1 MLLVSRIRFFFSFL
15 VFCNF
20 ISGNLFSQ
28 SIEVNSANSS
38 FSDRSLKGFVVCI
51 ELDVK
56 TVEKGWSRFL
66 KSIGKFESVE
76 RQSYV
81 GLNLMVPNVSSDAL
95 DFYSKLSVSPRC
107 VQVFL
112 GALRAGS
119 TMEML
124 ENQIENIKK
133 LLNDFALEQYRQD
146 LISQISEA
154 ERVVNLAVKAHD
166 KRENEGRNIKNKIA
180 RNKRDRIRLI
190 QDLEQNATN
199 LRRLQTDSTQNIS
212 EQETAIEEIS
222 KVRKIAEE
230 KKLKLN
236 QIK

>member
-15 VFCNF
+15 VFCIF

-38 FSDRSLKGFVVCI
+38 FSDKSLKGFVVCI

-56 TVEKGWSRFL
+56 TVEKGWTRFL
-66 KSIGKFESVE
+66 KSIGKFETVE

-166 KRENEGRNIKNKIA
+166 KRENEGRSIKNKIA

-190 QDLEQNATN
+190 QELEQNATN